1 LRLYVFHF
9 DVIKQGATMR
19 FLILGLVI
27 AAGVGIWATDD
38 ISEPI
43 TWRQMGVLI
52 CIAAIGAYFIWQ
64 EIHRRKDK
72 PTEED

>member
-1 LRLYVFHF
+1 
-9 DVIKQGATMR
+9 MR

-64 EIHRRKDK
+64 EIDRRKDERLRK
-72 PTEED
+72 RIEEH